1 MVDSKV
7 KTCARNIRINLFRFC
22 NDISAANIYCPYFG
36 CFYSL
41 LLIFFSFLLLF
52 LFLIGFSFAFNVFF
66 DFSKLL
72 FGGSEMMT
80 RTLIRALIF
89 FLFMFFLIF
98 SDPLLNFFD
107 FLLLIVEVRII
118 RHTFSALNSALAMI
132 RLMIPFVVRIEL
144 SFFFLL
150 SFLSHRGNSKL

>member
-1 MVDSKV
+1 
-7 KTCARNIRINLFRFC
+7 
-22 NDISAANIYCPYFG
+22 
-36 CFYSL
+36 
-41 LLIFFSFLLLF
+41 
-52 LFLIGFSFAFNVFF
+52 
-66 DFSKLL
+66 
-72 FGGSEMMT
+72 MMT